1 MTARCQRNP
10 TISSPNYR
18 CRLETPF
25 RAQYRQVMLLPC
37 AETVCVCVHVN
48 VVCTS
53 NDYYGLAVA
62 LPYKCKFGIEFS
74 VGAGASGTM
83 VLISCP
89 PSALEVRGVSKP
101 RVQILVVAEKKKEK
115 PLLPLRSH
123 AQILP
128 RRNKTPVSGAIDSH
142 RPLCIG
148 QRARW

>member
-1 MTARCQRNP
+1 
-10 TISSPNYR
+10 
-18 CRLETPF
+18 
-25 RAQYRQVMLLPC
+25 MLLPC

-74 VGAGASGTM
+74 IGAGASGTM

-101 RVQILVVAEKKKEK
+101 LGSNSSCGRKKTKQPLPHPK
-115 PLLPLRSH
+115 PHGNPPP
-123 AQILP
+123 A
-128 RRNKTPVSGAIDSH
+128 
-142 RPLCIG
+142 
-148 QRARW
+148 